1 MGFIDKNVYMI
12 AHLLLTAKQRNVV
25 AKLRDGRPSEAV
37 NAGSLFFVD
46 PPPLNSGNM
55 LGKMP

>member
-1 MGFIDKNVYMI
+1 MI